1 MKVKINVRLESA
13 PAAEGRTLLVKR
25 RTRDL
30 AEFQRATGWTM
41 ERLQNEV
48 KAADVLGVPMAAYFA
63 LANAGFTPD
72 WDELLDQ
79 EPDAFEAIE
88 EPGDNRASE
97 EEPQDPQQLRA
108 DSSQDDGAHDPAQ
121 A

>member
-13 PAAEGRTLLVKR
+13 PAAEGHTLVVKR
-25 RTRDL
+25 RTRDI
-30 AEFQRATGWTM
+30 ANFQRATGWTM
-41 ERLQNEV
+41 ERMQNEV
-48 KAADVLGVPMAAYFA
+48 SEADVLGIPIATFFA
-63 LANAGFTPD
+63 LTNAGFTPD

-88 EPGDNRASE
+88 EPGDEREA
-97 EEPQDPQQLRA
+97 EEPADPHQLPA
-108 DSSQDDGAHDPAQ
+108 DSAPDGDAPAPAQ